1 MAIAVR
7 LKQAGATDADVDVG
21 VDVGVDAG
29 VGVDAYRGRVLG
41 MGACRAGR
49 GGDGGGFGEWL
60 VGSYAQGHAMER
72 T

>member
-21 VDVGVDAG
+21 VD